1 MKRLLKYVP
10 LHFLVFLILGIGIQF
25 YTQIWTFGFLKLFF
39 VLLFL
44 AISLFAFRKKK
55 ESTIIAVMLFFSI
68 GISAVYVQDTRNFKN
83 HYSHFYKE
91 ETKVVLRI
99 SKVLKPGFYQDKYI
113 AEVVQMHTGKTRG
126 AVLLNI
132 QKDSLRERLIIDDQI
147 SVNIEFKKVPPPL
160 NGNQF
165 NYKEYLAKQGI
176 YHQLFIESTEFLQ
189 LSNTKSSLVG
199 ISGKFR
205 NKIQKSLLKYN
216 FKRDELAVITAL
228 LLGQRQEIS
237 KELLTDYASAG
248 AIHILAVSGLHV
260 GIILLILSF
269 LFKPIEKIKN
279 GTYLKALCIVLLL
292 WMFAFIAGLSASVV
306 RAVTMFTFLAIGQ
319 SLQRKKVV
327 EFSLISSMLFLLIL
341 KPMFL
346 FDVGFQ
352 LSYLAVFGIIWV
364 QPKLGTLYHPRFLI
378 DKKVWQLITVSI
390 AAQVGILPLSI
401 YYFQQFPG
409 LFVLSNL
416 VIIPFLGAIL
426 IGGIL
431 VIFMS
436 LLNVL
441 PTFLALM
448 YGYVISLMNDFV
460 SWVGAQEQFLF
471 KEISISFAMML
482 CCYLLIFSGTLF
494 LIKKTPRK
502 FMYFLIVVLLIQSL
516 YFFEERKAIEKES
529 LIVFHKS
536 RFSIIGKRKG
546 LKIKIQQNIDT
557 LKPSE
562 INIIKSYVTA
572 EYIKYVENINFKNF
586 IQFKE
591 KNILIVDSLGVFQL
605 NKLAH
610 PIVILQHS
618 PKINLERLIYRLKP
632 SLIIADGSNYK
643 SYASNWKKISI
654 KYKVPFHDTR
664 KKGFFK
670 LEY

>member
-68 GISAVYVQDTRNFKN
+68 GISAVYVQDARNFKN